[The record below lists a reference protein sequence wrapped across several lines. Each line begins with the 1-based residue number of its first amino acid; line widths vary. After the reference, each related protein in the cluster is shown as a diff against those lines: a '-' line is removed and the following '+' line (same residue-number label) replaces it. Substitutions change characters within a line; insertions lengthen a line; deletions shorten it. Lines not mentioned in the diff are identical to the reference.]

1 MKTKLGF
8 LIGIVI
14 GITYL
19 VDVRY
24 SIAANQSKKRF
35 YDGMIEKANQ
45 EIQQP
50 EE

>member
-8 LIGIVI
+8 LIGMVLS
-14 GITYL
+14 ITYL
-19 VDVRY
+19 VDVCY
-24 SIAANQSKKRF
+24 SVEANRSKKKF
-35 YDGMIEKANQ
+35 YDGMIEKSNQ

>member
-8 LIGIVI
+8 LFTIALGL
-14 GITYL
+14 TYL
-19 VDVRY
+19 VQARY
-24 SIAANQSKKRF
+24 SIEADRSKKKF
-35 YDGMIEKANQ
+35 YDNMIEKSNQ